1 VDDGERATRAASSA
15 AVTWGSAA
23 ASRTMSSTASST
35 TGLMFIPA
43 SNSFRNE
50 TINRQTTCQYG
61 FERLLLCRRGE
72 HVSTRNGGPSAAS
85 SADRAGGRLYGEV
98 SPAQWMAL
106 RFFAGAKLSRT
117 PSAFAEQSI
126 TRGTAT
132 QSHQSACGRRL
143 PAPAEVGDRWTQRQS
158 ATDRQWSRCTRA
170 RPVRSSNSLLKNSE
184 WARS

>member
-1 VDDGERATRAASSA
+1 
-15 AVTWGSAA
+15 
-23 ASRTMSSTASST
+23 MSFPPQTHFETKLSTARP
-35 TGLMFIPA
+35 LVNMV
-43 SNSFRNE
+43 SNGYYFVGEVNMSARE
-50 TINRQTTCQYG
+50 TAA
-61 FERLLLCRRGE
+61 LLLQ
-72 HVSTRNGGPSAAS
+72 AAGIVQ
-85 SADRAGGRLYGEV
+85 AEGYYGEV

-170 RPVRSSNSLLKNSE
+170 RPVRSSNAGSRRPRYTT
-184 WARS
+184 ARRRSRPATSADCRSRERVALASAGTAATSAETSAAA

>member
-1 VDDGERATRAASSA
+1 MSARETAA
-15 AVTWGSAA
+15 
-23 ASRTMSSTASST
+23 
-35 TGLMFIPA
+35 
-43 SNSFRNE
+43 
-50 TINRQTTCQYG
+50 
-61 FERLLLCRRGE
+61 LLLQ
-72 HVSTRNGGPSAAS
+72 AAGIVQ
-85 SADRAGGRLYGEV
+85 AEGYYGEV

-170 RPVRSSNSLLKNSE
+170 RPVRSSNAGSRRPRYTTARRRSRPATSADCRSRERVASALWRLPGLLLHRRRHLLQLNKHAFIGPRMPA
-184 WARS
+184 ARRSNAA